1 MQQVKYK
8 MKKFLYI
15 FSILALFAFVSPL
28 KAQNS
33 VKNSTAQKQSEDPS
47 RKSMVSTAIFIEANK
62 AKMIGDMVTAS
73 ALFNNCI
80 LADPSNDA
88 AYYELASIQN
98 GKNDPTTAEQLATK
112 AYELDEKNPWYGLLL
127 LDIYRQ
133 NGKNDEAAK
142 LAQHLVKESPEN
154 PELLFELAD
163 IYLTQEKYGDAIKIY
178 EKIEER
184 IGISEEISVQKQK
197 IFLAENKLG
206 KAAEEMEKLA
216 SAFPEDSRYQALLAE
231 TYMKANMPEKA
242 LVAYNRL
249 AEIDPSNPY
258 IHISLADF
266 YRKKGDKKRAFEELK
281 LGFANPALDIDT
293 KVRVMLA
300 YYSLSEIYDE
310 MKSEAIE
317 LAKILK
323 ATHPNN
329 PKSHSM
335 YADFLVRDKKFEE
348 ARVEYRNVL
357 ALDSSKYVVWETVLQ
372 LDAQL
377 ADFTALEHESGRAI
391 ELFPLQPLPYLFSGA
406 ANTQHKKYTEAILSL
421 EAGMKLVNDNDALLA
436 QFNAYLGDAYNAIEN
451 HDASDQAYE
460 KSLKLNP
467 NDSYVL
473 NNYAYYLALRGKHLN
488 EAELM
493 AKKSSELEPRNPSN
507 LDTYAWVLYKAGK
520 YSEAENTI
528 LKALG
533 IDEKASAV
541 ILEHYGDILYKL
553 GQTDKAFEYWQKALT
568 AGKGSDLLEKKIKD
582 KKLYE

>member
-1 MQQVKYK
+1 
-8 MKKFLYI
+8 MKNPLYI
-15 FSILALFAFVSPL
+15 FSLLVIFAFVSPL
-28 KAQNS
+28 Q
-33 VKNSTAQKQSEDPS
+33 AQKPSGKNNTVQKQPEAPS
-47 RKSMVSTAIFIEANK
+47 RKSIVPTAIFIEANK
-62 AKMIGDMVTAS
+62 AKMIGDMATAS
-73 ALFNNCI
+73 ALFGKCI

-88 AYYELASIQN
+88 AYYELASIHN
-98 GKNDPTTAEQLATK
+98 DNNDPSTAEQLADK
-112 AYELDEKNPWYGLLL
+112 AYRLDEKNPWYGLLL

-133 NGKNDEAAK
+133 NNKNDAAVK

-163 IYLTQEKYGDAIKIY
+163 LYLTLEKYGDAIKIY
-178 EKIEER
+178 DKIEER
-184 IGISEEISVQKQK
+184 VGISEEISVQKQK
-197 IFLAENKLG
+197 IYMAENKSG
-206 KAAEEMEKLA
+206 KATEEMEKLA
-216 SAFPEDSRYQALLAE
+216 AAFPEESRYQALLAE
-231 TYMKANMPEKA
+231 TYMKAKMPEKA
-242 LVAYNRL
+242 LIAYNRI
-249 AEIDPSNPY
+249 AEIDPGNPY

-266 YRKKGDKKRAFEELK
+266 YRQQGDKKRAFEELK
-281 LGFANPALDIDT
+281 LGFANPTLDIDT
-293 KVRVMLA
+293 KVRVMIT

-317 LAKILK
+317 LAQILK
-323 ATHPNN
+323 ATHPDN

-348 ARVEYRNVL
+348 ARVEYRKVL

-377 ADFTALEHESGRAI
+377 ADFIALEHESTRAI

-406 ANTQHKKYTEAILSL
+406 ANTQRKKYTEAIKSL
-421 EAGMKLVNDNDALLA
+421 EAGMKLVADNNSLLA

-451 HDASDQAYE
+451 HEASDRAYE

-473 NNYAYYLALRGKHLN
+473 NNYAYYLALRGKDLD
-488 EAELM
+488 EAEEM
-493 AKKSSELEPRNPSN
+493 AKKSSELDPRNPSN
-507 LDTYAWVLYKAGK
+507 LDTYAWVLYKVGK

-528 LKALG
+528 LKALEIEG
-533 IDEKASAV
+533 NTSAV

-553 GQTDKAFEYWQKALT
+553 GQLDKAFEYWQKAQT
-568 AGKGSDLLEKKIKD
+568 VGKGSDFLGKKLKE